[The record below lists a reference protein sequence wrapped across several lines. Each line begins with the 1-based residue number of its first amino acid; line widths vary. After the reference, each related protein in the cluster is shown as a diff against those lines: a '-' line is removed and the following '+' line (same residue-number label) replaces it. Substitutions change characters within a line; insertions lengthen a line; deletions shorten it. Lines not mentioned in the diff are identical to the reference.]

1 MGNKDYSSMSNAE
14 LKLSIETSYN
24 EFSSLKNTII
34 ELCKKMADVQTEYE
48 KANNELNNR
57 KNILL

>member
-1 MGNKDYSSMSNAE
+1 MANKDYSGMSNAE

-24 EFSSLKNTII
+24 EFVALKAQML
-34 ELCKKMADVQTEYE
+34 ELAKKMESAQKEYE

>member
-1 MGNKDYSSMSNAE
+1 MAKKDYSGMSNAE

-24 EFSSLKNTII
+24 EFVALKAQML
-34 ELCKKMADVQTEYE
+34 ELAKKMESAQKEYE

>member
-1 MGNKDYSSMSNAE
+1 MEDRDYSSMSNAE
-14 LKLSIETSYN
+14 LKLSIETYYN
-24 EFSSLKNTII
+24 EFISLKSQMLEI
-34 ELCKKMADVQTEYE
+34 CKKMEKAQNEYE

>member
-1 MGNKDYSSMSNAE
+1 MANKDYSGMSNAE

-24 EFSSLKNTII
+24 EFVALKAQML
-34 ELCKKMADVQTEYE
+34 ELAKKMENAQKEYE

>member
-1 MGNKDYSSMSNAE
+1 MSSKDYSSMSNAE

-24 EFSSLKNTII
+24 EFSSLKNKII
-34 ELCKKMADVQTEYE
+34 ELCKKMAEVQTEYE

>member
-1 MGNKDYSSMSNAE
+1 MANKDYSGMSNAE

-24 EFSSLKNTII
+24 EFVALKVQML
-34 ELCKKMADVQTEYE
+34 ELAKKMESAQKEYE

>member
-1 MGNKDYSSMSNAE
+1 MSNAE

-24 EFSSLKNTII
+24 EFSSLKNKII
-34 ELCKKMADVQTEYE
+34 ELCKKMAEVQTEYE